1 MRDDRPNIYETGTVP
16 IVPLNEWQALH
27 EVADR
32 VRQREPWRTLTDTD
46 LFALQDPATQQI
58 GLVSVLG
65 NLGQVYAIHLYLPP
79 EGLLF
84 WLQFFRKRTPDP
96 IFTEF
101 KLRMLEVSFVPKKML
116 TSSDL
121 ILREQL
127 GLGKPKSRTNGYAQ
141 FRSYRPRCL
150 PWYLESEEVRLLHI
164 ALAASLEFAMQRNRG
179 REPWLI
185 DDSDELP
192 VLSIY
197 CPTAAD
203 AVAWSIRRE
212 HLKVPQDPW
221 RAPPAGEILD
231 EVTVRRLPALPTTS
245 EVWQADSCFL
255 RAPVADRERPV
266 YPVLGLVV
274 NESGDEVLEPLVDD
288 DLQLEPACTVL
299 RAVAAAAIRRDGFP
313 RVIRVASN
321 EARSALERLREFCP
335 QLTVELSKELDFL
348 DSVMVDLQAKM
359 GAQVESE
366 PARGAAGVDS
376 LQSKRS
382 SARRPKEAAK
392 TAIYQLKVTLRHVT
406 PPIWRRLVVSG
417 DILLSEL
424 HHVLQISMGWFD
436 SHLYDF
442 RYQRNRYGDLTLLEE
457 VIDDSE
463 TSLCQVARRKG
474 NQLVYTYDFGDN
486 WEHEV
491 LVERID
497 QCSAPAVPRC
507 IGGRNAC
514 PPEDCGG
521 VFGYLNLLESLTDPN
536 NPNHDEARDW
546 VDEDF
551 DPKRFD
557 VATVNS
563 LLMKLG

>member
-1 MRDDRPNIYETGTVP
+1 
-16 IVPLNEWQALH
+16 L
-27 EVADR
+27 
-32 VRQREPWRTLTDTD
+32 
-46 LFALQDPATQQI
+46 
-58 GLVSVLG
+58 
-65 NLGQVYAIHLYLPP
+65 
-79 EGLLF
+79 
-84 WLQFFRKRTPDP
+84 
-96 IFTEF
+96 
-101 KLRMLEVSFVPKKML
+101 
-116 TSSDL
+116 
-121 ILREQL
+121 
-127 GLGKPKSRTNGYAQ
+127 
-141 FRSYRPRCL
+141 
-150 PWYLESEEVRLLHI
+150 
-164 ALAASLEFAMQRNRG
+164 
-179 REPWLI
+179 
-185 DDSDELP
+185 
-192 VLSIY
+192 
-197 CPTAAD
+197 
-203 AVAWSIRRE
+203 
-212 HLKVPQDPW
+212 
-221 RAPPAGEILD
+221 
-231 EVTVRRLPALPTTS
+231 
-245 EVWQADSCFL
+245 
-255 RAPVADRERPV
+255 
-266 YPVLGLVV
+266 
-274 NESGDEVLEPLVDD
+274 
-288 DLQLEPACTVL
+288 
-299 RAVAAAAIRRDGFP
+299 
-313 RVIRVASN
+313 
-321 EARSALERLREFCP
+321 
-335 QLTVELSKELDFL
+335 
-348 DSVMVDLQAKM
+348 
-359 GAQVESE
+359 
-366 PARGAAGVDS
+366 

-382 SARRPKEAAK
+382 SARRPKKAAK
-392 TAIYQLKVTLRHVT
+392 IAIYQLKVTLRHVR